1 MADRVFVHVGLP
13 KTATTYLQTILW
25 SSREQLRAE
34 GLLLPGAERR
44 DHLWSSRT
52 VRGESPAPPG
62 PFHERAT
69 TAWDR
74 LRAEI
79 GAWDERALVSH
90 EFFAAATAEQAQT
103 LVDQLAPAEVHVV
116 VTAREPLGL
125 FSAGW
130 QESLKNRETW
140 PMAEFSRA
148 EEGGPSAVW
157 NWRTLDLRAVLERWG
172 PTVPPERVHVLPL
185 DTTGPR
191 DRIWHDFAGLLGLD
205 SAAYDLSTSF
215 PNASMGVVEAE
226 TLRRVNEHLVARGD
240 FESAFDR
247 GVYLRTFLAD
257 ERLVPRGGE
266 KYAPTPEQV
275 EDCRRRGER
284 ARALVL
290 EQGYDVVGDVDDL
303 LVPAELPERRQAG
316 SVTDAEVAD
325 TATDLVSVVLADVR
339 ALRIELRQAG
349 RETAAERRRAER
361 AEADA
366 AEAHARAAD
375 LYARRPLWRRAGKR
389 VQDELRRR
397 RG

>member
-62 PFHERAT
+62 PFHERAS

-79 GAWDERALVSH
+79 AAWDERALVSH

-290 EQGYDVVGDVDDL
+290 EQGYDVVGAWTTSSC
-303 LVPAELPERRQAG
+303 PRSCP
-316 SVTDAEVAD
+316 S
-325 TATDLVSVVLADVR
+325 
-339 ALRIELRQAG
+339 AG
-349 RETAAERRRAER
+349 RPIGDRRRGRRHRHRPGLGGARRRAR
-361 AEADA
+361 P
-366 AEAHARAAD
+366 AHRAAPGRAGD
-375 LYARRPLWRRAGKR
+375 RGRAPPRRAGRGGRGRGPRPRRRPLRPPAAVAPGGKR